1 MRDTDSHTIY
11 FVTTFTEEEVTARL
25 QGMFDTL
32 QNDESLPRDLD
43 YEYRLN
49 YVQDKNRLVN
59 FGYLY
64 MCDKR
69 VFWSLLN
76 KNIDGTDRTI
86 SVYVVPDS
94 ETEPVSGDGS
104 RSGSSRR
111 CWVELTEEDERRYK
125 VVPAPVR
132 FPYEREFNMRPA
144 SPLHNLHHDQSP
156 NVLVVRGM
164 GSLTPNQLTEALSVF
179 VLPSFRIINH
189 NDITYLMIPR
199 DDDSFRFL
207 QPLFRSFRINNTV
220 VSMVF
225 CHREVVRELM
235 RSSRNRNR

>member
-76 KNIDGTDRTI
+76 KNIDGTDRTM
-86 SVYVVPDS
+86 
-94 ETEPVSGDGS
+94 T
-104 RSGSSRR
+104 RA
-111 CWVELTEEDERRYK
+111 K
-125 VVPAPVR
+125 
-132 FPYEREFNMRPA
+132 
-144 SPLHNLHHDQSP
+144 
-156 NVLVVRGM
+156 
-164 GSLTPNQLTEALSVF
+164 
-179 VLPSFRIINH
+179 
-189 NDITYLMIPR
+189 
-199 DDDSFRFL
+199 
-207 QPLFRSFRINNTV
+207 
-220 VSMVF
+220 
-225 CHREVVRELM
+225 
-235 RSSRNRNR
+235 